1 MDVNGS
7 AKAVLDALGGAQN
20 VSALQHCSTR
30 LRFALADDTKVDAKT
45 LKDIP
50 GVVGVVVGPPQTQ
63 VVVGSKVIDFY
74 NALSKLLGD
83 RTGDGNGE
91 TGPATGAPWTWKR
104 AGGTVMD
111 FVVSVFTPVIPA
123 IAGAGVLKS
132 LLLLL
137 TTVKWVSATNPT
149 YLLFAAIPTAV
160 FTFLPLFVAY
170 TSARKLNVNRPVALG
185 TVGVLLHP
193 GFTEL
198 ITRDGGISMF
208 GIPVTNV
215 PYNAQVF
222 PAILAVLFLAVV
234 ERFFNKYT
242 PGPIRVFFVPMM
254 CFLIVVPVTMLAL
267 GPLGYGMG
275 TQLTSAMLW
284 MHSTLGWVAVALLA
298 SLLPFVISV
307 GMHKAFI
314 PPTINTMNATGSEM
328 LYNPASL
335 AHNMSEAGATLAV
348 ALRTKKQALRATSLS
363 AGVSALFGITE
374 PALYGVTLQNKRT
387 LMAVVAGAFSGGAYV
402 GITHVSSHAVVGPG
416 LASMSMFV
424 SPGDSSNIINAVVG
438 LLVAF
443 GVSFVISALTWK
455 DSTPAAASQESR
467 QADAG
472 SVPAGTPGGSE
483 LLITPVSGVVVPL
496 SEVGDQVFSSG
507 VLGEGVA
514 IEPASGRFVAPVD
527 GTVTS
532 LLPSKHAIG
541 ITTASGAEVLIH
553 IGMDTV
559 KLAGEHFTAH
569 VAQGDT
575 VTAGQP
581 VVDVDIEA
589 VRAAGYSLTTPLV
602 VLNSAEH
609 ALSDIAA
616 GPVEADAPL
625 ATLRKKELSDATA

>member
-20 VSALQHCSTR
+20 VAALQHCSTR
-30 LRFALADDTKVDAKT
+30 LRFTLADDAKVDAQH
-45 LKDIP
+45 LRAIP
-50 GVVGVVVGPPQTQ
+50 GVVGVVTGPPQTQ
-63 VVVGSKVIDFY
+63 VVVGSKVIDFH
-74 NALSKLLGD
+74 NALSRLLGD
-83 RTGDGNGE
+83 RDGDGGAV
-91 TGPATGAPWTWKR
+91 PAAKTPWTWKR
-104 AGGTVMD
+104 LGGTVMD
-111 FVVSVFTPVIPA
+111 FVVSVFTPVVPA

-137 TTVKWVSATNPT
+137 TTIHWVSDTDPT

-170 TSARKLNVNRPVALG
+170 TTARKLNVNRPVALG

-198 ITRDGGISMF
+198 ITREGGISMF

-222 PAILAVLFLAVV
+222 PAILAVLFLAIV

-298 SLLPFVISV
+298 ALLPFVISV

-314 PPTINTMNATGSEM
+314 PPTINTMTATGSES

-335 AHNMSEAGATLAV
+335 AHNMSEAGATLAI
-348 ALRTKKQALRATSLS
+348 ALRTKRQELRATSLS

-387 LMAVVAGAFSGGAYV
+387 LVAVVAGAFSGGAYV
-402 GITHVSSHAVVGPG
+402 GITHVSSYAVVGPG

-424 SPGDSSNIINAVVG
+424 NADDPSNIVNAVVG

-443 GVSFVISALTWK
+443 GVAFAISALTWK
-455 DSTPAAASQESR
+455 DSTSAAVAEKTR
-467 QADAG
+467 QAGPESVSAG
-472 SVPAGTPGGSE
+472 ASGAGE

-507 VLGEGVA
+507 VLGAGVA
-514 IEPASGRFVAPVD
+514 IEPTSGRFVAPVD

-541 ITTASGAEVLIH
+541 ITTPSGAEILVH
-553 IGMDTV
+553 IGIDTV

-575 VTAGQP
+575 VTAGQL

-589 VRAAGYSLTTPLV
+589 VKAAGYVLTTPVV
-602 VLNSAEH
+602 VLNSADH
-609 ALSDIAA
+609 PLSDIAT
-616 GPVEADAPL
+616 GPVGTDGPL
-625 ATLRKKELSDATA
+625 ATLRKKELSDAAA